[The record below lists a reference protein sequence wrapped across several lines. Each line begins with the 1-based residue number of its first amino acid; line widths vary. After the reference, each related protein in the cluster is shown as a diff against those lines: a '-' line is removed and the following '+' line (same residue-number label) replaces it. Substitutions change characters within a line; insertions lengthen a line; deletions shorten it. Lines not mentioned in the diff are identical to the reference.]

1 MSPSCGSTMHN
12 ATQRCITYRSSYLST
27 DARPSC
33 NPHPALTRSTRP
45 SWTRCDEFLG
55 WGGGVCS
62 MNGSH
67 CVTLGRSG
75 SPPPVFNYSSGQAT
89 SDKLCNVAS
98 RRVFLN
104 SDAVHTLT
112 PPPPHYRIIQVRR
125 REGEHKAFI
134 EGCTKDSRSEISGE
148 RMCLVC
154 LDGRLEPLDLTQV
167 RLQLQTWGLKTCLS
181 NTDKRLDLTW
191 LWLGFHG

>member
-45 SWTRCDEFLG
+45 SWSRCEEFLG
-55 WGGGVCS
+55 WGGRVCS

-75 SPPPVFNYSSGQAT
+75 SPPPVFNYSGGQAT
-89 SDKLCNVAS
+89 SDKLGNVAS
-98 RRVFLN
+98 WRVFLN
-104 SDAVHTLT
+104 SDAVHTRT
-112 PPPPHYRIIQVRR
+112 PPLPRYRIIQVRR

-134 EGCTKDSRSEISGE
+134 EGCTKDSRSEECAWCAWMGDSSH
-148 RMCLVC
+148 
-154 LDGRLEPLDLTQV
+154 LT
-167 RLQLQTWGLKTCLS
+167 WLKTDS
-181 NTDKRLDLTW
+181 NCKLEDLRLDLTLTW
-191 LWLGFHG
+191 LSWLRTWLCNT